1 MGMIDVFIGFDYG
14 TANCSIA
21 VMQDGVPRMLTMENG
36 STLLPSMLCAPT
48 RESVSEWLY
57 RHHQVPASG
66 DETQALLRRAIN
78 YNRDEDIDVL
88 SNSVQFG
95 LASLKQYITDPEEVY
110 FVKSPKSFL
119 GASGLKPQQVAV
131 FEDLVCS
138 MMLHIRQQAQS
149 QLTESL
155 DQAVIGRPINFQG
168 LGGDEANA
176 QAIGILERAAK
187 RAGFRDVV
195 FQYEPVAA
203 GLDFEATLSEEKR
216 VLVVDIGGGTT
227 DCSVLLMGPQWR
239 TRQDRE
245 QSLLGHS
252 GCRVG
257 GNDLDIALAFK
268 SLMPLLGMG
277 GETEKGIALPILP
290 WWNAVA
296 INDVPAQ
303 TDFYSTANGR
313 LLRDLARDARDAE
326 KVNLLYKVWQQ
337 RLSYRL
343 VRCAEESKI
352 ALSESTQTET
362 ALPFISEALATA
374 ISQDGLEA
382 ALNQPLTRILEQVQ
396 LALENSSEKPDV
408 IYLTGGSAR
417 SPLIKKAL
425 AAQLP
430 GIPIAGGDDFG
441 SVTAGLARWAQVVFA

>member
-1 MGMIDVFIGFDYG
+1 MFIGFDYG
-14 TANCSIA
+14 TANCSVA
-21 VMQDGVPRMLTMENG
+21 VMQDGAPRMLMMENG
-36 STLLPSMLCAPT
+36 SSLLPSMLSAPT
-48 RESVSEWLY
+48 REAVSEWLY
-57 RHHQVPASG
+57 RHHQVPATG
-66 DETQALLRRAIN
+66 DETQALLRRAMN
-78 YNRDEDIDVL
+78 YNRDEDIEVL
-88 SNSVQFG
+88 GNSVQFG
-95 LASLKQYITDPEEVY
+95 LASLKQYIDDPEEVY

-149 QLTESL
+149 QLQETIE
-155 DQAVIGRPINFQG
+155 QAVIGRPINFQG
-168 LGGDEANA
+168 LGGDEANT
-176 QAIGILERAAK
+176 QAVGILQRAAQ

-203 GLDFEATLSEEKR
+203 GLDFEASLSEEKR

-239 TRQDRE
+239 TRHDRE

-303 TDFYSTANGR
+303 TDFYSSANGR

-326 KVNLLYKVWQQ
+326 KVALLYKVWQQ

-343 VRCAEESKI
+343 VRSAEESKI
-352 ALSESTQTET
+352 ALSESAQIDTH
-362 ALPFISEALATA
+362 LPFISDTLATA

-425 AAQLP
+425 AEQLP
-430 GIPIAGGDDFG
+430 GIPVAGGDDFG